1 MFLNKKIFRV
11 YKHSF
16 ETNNK
21 NKFDNLYLQS
31 KYIKNMIRK
40 SVNRAYKEGTSIIIE
55 GVNIIPGLM
64 EFNCVTQKLLW

>member
-1 MFLNKKIFRV
+1 MFFKQKKYLEV

-31 KYIKNMIRK
+31 KYIKNMK
-40 SVNRAYKEGTSIIIE
+40 
-55 GVNIIPGLM
+55 
-64 EFNCVTQKLLW
+64 